1 VYVVKRNYI
10 LSAFLFHFSQN
21 ASLYH
26 FIKFRF
32 VERQLNFFLHFIN
45 YQEVPTSSFSAVVVP
60 YSSAASTMQSFLS
73 FFGGLNIPKSEQDLS
88 QEAFDARQAL
98 DFSKLVY
105 ELTENI
111 IVDFPSFTPKISAIL
126 FRLVSRRQVGNFKF
140 FLEKTISNA
149 VLYPT
154 PKF

>member
-1 VYVVKRNYI
+1 
-10 LSAFLFHFSQN
+10 
-21 ASLYH
+21 
-26 FIKFRF
+26 
-32 VERQLNFFLHFIN
+32 
-45 YQEVPTSSFSAVVVP
+45 
-60 YSSAASTMQSFLS
+60 MQSFLS

-126 FRLVSRRQVGNFKF
+126 FRLVSRRQVGNFKKNFRNNDLKCSFIPHPQILKLLF
-140 FLEKTISNA
+140 FNSPTLVIKSMFLLIRLLQFVKFEIFNDCSKILAAIVEKIQSFGLFFRSETTEIRII
-149 VLYPT
+149 LLC
-154 PKF
+154 

>member
-1 VYVVKRNYI
+1 
-10 LSAFLFHFSQN
+10 
-21 ASLYH
+21 
-26 FIKFRF
+26 
-32 VERQLNFFLHFIN
+32 
-45 YQEVPTSSFSAVVVP
+45 VP

-140 FLEKTISNA
+140 FLK
-149 VLYPT
+149 
-154 PKF
+154 